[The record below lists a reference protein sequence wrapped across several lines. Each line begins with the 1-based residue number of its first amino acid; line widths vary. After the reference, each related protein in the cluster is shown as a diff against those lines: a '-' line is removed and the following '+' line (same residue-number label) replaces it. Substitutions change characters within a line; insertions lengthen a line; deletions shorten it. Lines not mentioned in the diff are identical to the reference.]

1 MRSAAEPLRSRDIP
15 DEFFTVVS
23 LLVPALNAVAQD
35 ECDIDFGSLLV
46 LFNIKLNGRR
56 LERGLTVLRQDLTSL
71 LLKRGFSEA
80 GITRTVETL
89 QTRHFVERF
98 AITPEVREDLFGP
111 GGNKLAVAI
120 TPAGEE
126 KAEEFKKV
134 LRLHFANWLGRQ
146 PLARRIWLK
155 GLLPKAVE
163 LAQELIK
170 WGISTASSGSTDR

>member
-1 MRSAAEPLRSRDIP
+1 M
-15 DEFFTVVS
+15 
-23 LLVPALNAVAQD
+23 VPALNAVAQR

-56 LERGLTVLRQDLTSL
+56 LERGLTVLRQDLTDL

-80 GITRTVETL
+80 GVTRTVETL
-89 QTRHFVERF
+89 HAQRFVERF

-120 TPAGEE
+120 TPAGEL
-126 KAEEFKKV
+126 KAEEFKKA
-134 LRLHFANWLGRQ
+134 LRAHFASWLGRQ
-146 PLARRIWLK
+146 PIGRRIWLK
-155 GLLPKAVE
+155 RLLPKAVE

-170 WGISTASSGSTDR
+170 WGTTSTGSSAV